1 MKRSILFNRAKR
13 ATLQIIAIG
22 LILCAS
28 GLNAQSEAV
37 DLDQAPNYRIETV
50 ADGLNHPW
58 SLAFLPDGRM
68 LVTERAGSL
77 RLIQNGELLAT
88 AIDGVSDVFASS
100 QGGLLDVL
108 VDPNFADN
116 QLIYLSFAH
125 GDRNANATRIIRA
138 RLQQQRLVD
147 VQVLFTAHP
156 MKDTPVHYGGRMAWL
171 DDETLVIGLGD
182 GFDYREQAQRLD
194 NHFGKIVRIHKDGSV
209 PADNPFVDQAD
220 ALDDIYSYGHRN
232 IQGLVFDADG
242 NTLWQ
247 HEHGP
252 RGGDEINRLEPGANY
267 GWPIAT
273 HGIDYSGA
281 LISPYSSRPEMV
293 DPELVW
299 TPSIAPS
306 GMTLYRGRHF
316 PQWDGDLLITA
327 LVDRHVRRI
336 DLEEGQIVGQET
348 VFEEIGQ
355 RLRDIRTG
363 PSGALY
369 ILTDANPGQV
379 LRVTST
385 DIPES

>member
-1 MKRSILFNRAKR
+1 MKNQFPLKRVEFGVIHIILAGF
-13 ATLQIIAIG
+13 
-22 LILCAS
+22 ILCA
-28 GLNAQSEAV
+28 GALNAQIESIDVET
-37 DLDQAPNYRIETV
+37 PNDYRIETV
-50 ADGLNHPW
+50 ADGLNYPW

-77 RLIQNGELLAT
+77 RIIQNGELLASPVS
-88 AIDGVSDVFASS
+88 GVPEVFASS

-108 VDPNFADN
+108 VDPDFSDN
-116 QLIYLSFAH
+116 NRIYLSFAH
-125 GDRNANATRIIRA
+125 GNRNANATRIIRA
-138 RLQQQRLVD
+138 RLQGQNLED
-147 VQVLFTAHP
+147 IEVLFTAKP
-156 MKDTPVHYGGRMAWL
+156 MKDTPVHYGGRMIWL
-171 DDETLVIGLGD
+171 NDGTLVLGLGD

-194 NHFGKIVRIHKDGSV
+194 NHFGKIVRIHKDGSI
-209 PADNPFVDQAD
+209 PADNPFIDQAD
-220 ALDDIYSYGHRN
+220 ALDEIYSYGHRN
-232 IQGLVFDADG
+232 IQGLIFDALT

-252 RGGDEINRLEPGANY
+252 RGGDEVNRIEPGTNY

-281 LISPYSSRPEMV
+281 LISPFSSRPEMI

-306 GMTLYRGRHF
+306 GMTLYRGEQF
-316 PQWDGDLLITA
+316 PEWDGDLLVTA
-327 LVDRHVRRI
+327 LVDRHVRWI
-336 DLEEGQIVGQET
+336 DLDSDRIVGQET
-348 VFEEIGQ
+348 LFEEIGQ

-363 PSGALY
+363 PNGALY

-379 LRVTST
+379 LRVTSA

>member
-1 MKRSILFNRAKR
+1 MKNQFPKR
-13 ATLQIIAIG
+13 AELSVIHIILAG
-22 LILCAS
+22 FILCAAA
-28 GLNAQSEAV
+28 LNAQTESAEV
-37 DLDQAPNYRIETV
+37 ETPKDYRIETV
-50 ADGLNHPW
+50 ANGLNYPW

-77 RLIQNGELLAT
+77 RIIQNGELLASPVS
-88 AIDGVSDVFASS
+88 GVPEVFASS

-108 VDPNFADN
+108 VDPDFSDN
-116 QLIYLSFAH
+116 NRIYLSFAH
-125 GDRNANATRIIRA
+125 GNRNANATRIIRA
-138 RLQQQRLVD
+138 RLQDQTLED
-147 VQVLFTAHP
+147 IEVLFTAKP
-156 MKDTPVHYGGRMAWL
+156 MKDTPVHYGGRMIWL
-171 DDETLVIGLGD
+171 GDGTLIIGLGD

-194 NHFGKIVRIHKDGSV
+194 NHFGKIVRIHKDGSIPV
-209 PADNPFVDQAD
+209 DNPFTDQAD
-220 ALDDIYSYGHRN
+220 ALAEIYSYGHRN
-232 IQGLVFDADG
+232 IQGLMFDALT

-252 RGGDEINRLEPGANY
+252 RGGDEVNRIEPGANY

-281 LISPYSSRPEMV
+281 LISPYSSRPGMI
-293 DPELVW
+293 DPGLVW

-306 GMTLYRGRHF
+306 GMTLYRGEQF
-316 PQWDGDLLITA
+316 PDWDGDLLVTA

-336 DLEEGQIVGQET
+336 DLNGDRIVGQET
-348 VFEEIGQ
+348 LFEEIGQ

-363 PSGALY
+363 PNGALY

-379 LRVTST
+379 LRVISA

>member
-1 MKRSILFNRAKR
+1 MKSPNQFNRAKS
-13 ATLQIIAIG
+13 AVHSIIAFCFI
-22 LILCAS
+22 ICATV
-28 GLNAQSEAV
+28 LNAQTETGNLNTSP
-37 DLDQAPNYRIETV
+37 DYRIETV

-68 LVTERAGSL
+68 LVTERAGTL
-77 RLIQNGELLAT
+77 RIIQDGELLAT
-88 AIDGVSDVFASS
+88 PVGGVRDVFASS

-108 VDPNFADN
+108 VDPDFAEN
-116 QLIYLSFAH
+116 QRIYLSYAY
-125 GDRNANATRIIRA
+125 GDRNANATRVIRA
-138 RLQQQRLVD
+138 RLQQQQLVD
-147 VQVLFTAHP
+147 VQVLFTAAP
-156 MKDTPVHYGGRMAWL
+156 MKDTPVHYGGRMTWL
-171 DDETLVIGLGD
+171 NDETLVIGLGD

-194 NHFGKIVRIHKDGSV
+194 NHFGKIVRIHKDGSI

-220 ALDDIYSYGHRN
+220 ALDEIYSYGHRD
-232 IQGLVFDADG
+232 IQGLVFEPNS

-252 RGGDEINRLEPGANY
+252 RGGDEVNRIEPGANY
-267 GWPIAT
+267 GWPVAT

-281 LISPYSSRPEMV
+281 LISPYSSRPEMI

-306 GMTLYRGRHF
+306 GMTLYRGEQF

-327 LVDRHVRRI
+327 LVDRHVRRM
-336 DLEEGQIVGQET
+336 DLEDGQIVAQET
-348 VFEEIGQ
+348 LFEEIGQ

-363 PSGALY
+363 PNGALY

-379 LRVTST
+379 LRITST